1 MTARFL
7 VLLMMRLVLVAALV
21 ALVAGGIGYGLY
33 LLLT

>member
-7 VLLMMRLVLVAALV
+7 CVLMTRLFLLVALI